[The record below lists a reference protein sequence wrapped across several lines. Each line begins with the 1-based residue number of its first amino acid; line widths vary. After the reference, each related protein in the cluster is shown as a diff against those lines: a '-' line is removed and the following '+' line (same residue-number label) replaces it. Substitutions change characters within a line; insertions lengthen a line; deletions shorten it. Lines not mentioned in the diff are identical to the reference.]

1 MRPPS
6 PPFLRVLSVPN
17 SICLV
22 RSRFVL
28 MLKISSSLIQNAQ
41 YPKSKCLNSLKT
53 FHVLLINYLSE
64 FHKKNTKMGL
74 CISMPSSSSKVNP
87 SSETPRHFDVT
98 HPNTST
104 QFHPNFQG
112 AKSSSDVKSYIEKDG
127 DYIDWGQFQIDG
139 RSARGGQQTANDAA
153 AEALNAGSADAALAI
168 IREKLP
174 KDFIFQYHNLKCNL
188 DRIFTPPVEVYVSP
202 FSSSSFD
209 QVPEELEV
217 WAAENVVD
225 AAARPLR
232 PKSIVLEG
240 DSRTG
245 KTMWARSLGP
255 HNYLCG
261 HLDLS
266 PKVYSNEAWYNVIDD
281 VDPHYLK
288 HFKEFMG
295 AQRDWQS
302 NTKYGKPVQ
311 IKGGIPAI
319 FLCNPGPNSSY
330 KEFLDEEKNSALKN
344 WALKNATFITLEG
357 PLYSGSNQSA
367 AQASQEGDQASSC

>member
-1 MRPPS
+1 MPRSNSFQVKAKNIFLTYPKCPIPKEEALELIKSIQCPS
-6 PPFLRVLSVPN
+6 DKLFIRVAQEKHSDGTLH
-17 SICLV
+17 LHA
-22 RSRFVL
+22 
-28 MLKISSSLIQNAQ
+28 LIQFKGKAQ
-41 YPKSKCLNSLKT
+41 FRN
-53 FHVLLINYLSE
+53 
-64 FHKKNTKMGL
+64 
-74 CISMPSSSSKVNP
+74 
-87 SSETPRHFDVT
+87 PRHFDIT

-127 DYIDWGQFQIDG
+127 DYVDWGDFQIDG

-153 AEALNAGSADAALAI
+153 AEALNAGSKDAALAI

-174 KDFIFQYHNLKCNL
+174 KDFIFQYHNLSSNL
-188 DRIFTPPVEVYVSP
+188 DRIFARPLEVFVCP
-202 FSSSSFD
+202 FLSSSFD
-209 QVPEELEV
+209 QVPEELEEWV
-217 WAAENVVD
+217 SENVRD
-225 AAARPLR
+225 AAARPWR
-232 PKSIVLEG
+232 PKSIVIEG

-266 PKVYSNEAWYNVIDD
+266 PKVYSNDAWYNVIDD

-302 NTKYGKPVQ
+302 NTKYGKPIQ
-311 IKGGIPAI
+311 IKGGIPTI
-319 FLCNPGPNSSY
+319 FLCNPGPTSSY
-330 KEFLDEEKNSALKN
+330 KEYLDEDKNSALKD
-344 WALKNATFITLEG
+344 WALKNAEFITLKE
-357 PLYSGSNQSA
+357 PLYSSTNQGTT
-367 AQASQEGDQASSC
+367 QNSQEEANSQTES